1 VLSCLVFSIF
11 VQELEVRLRVL
22 EEARLADSA
31 GSAGSVTPSNVWNN
45 HDIPIS
51 LVYPWNHI
59 ADADAILDFFVCPEL
74 NDVDIKEKGGG
85 GVTVHSIWKREQNKW
100 NEHHR
105 GLQLYFEQKVI
116 YKSLET
122 PDCCGAPFGVAL
134 TPLTVQLVGELKG
147 RRARAHFEDAECGQ
161 LLSYMLKTRKY
172 QGLWHARR
180 WYGGFLSDGHFIML
194 LWCVVEGEA
203 EKWFRSDVLSLADE
217 GTRRVFFGLLGAVI
231 EQPRVS
237 FDGEAVLPKQLLGE
251 GATSHVFC
259 VAWRGK
265 DCVLKRFRPNCERF
279 YHREVAN
286 LTMCAAVLNITKLIS
301 KDDGIHVLLLSPVGT
316 PFRDDEV
323 QLTKK
328 ILMELIDAVDAVHK
342 CGLVHRDIKFENMF
356 VGPTGCVLLNDF
368 GHAVSIGAE
377 ETVGGCIQNSCDRVL
392 RAEQDKRW
400 YVAAESDDWVM
411 LLRMCWR
418 KLGRKRS
425 TRNAAAL
432 LDLYS
437 AMERPWK
444 EFQSK
449 LELGCT
455 VDEIKAFFSDEWL
468 VG

>member
-1 VLSCLVFSIF
+1 M
-11 VQELEVRLRVL
+11 RLRVL
-22 EEARLADSA
+22 EEARLA
-31 GSAGSVTPSNVWNN
+31 GSAGSITPSNVWNN
-45 HDIPIS
+45 FDIPIS
-51 LVYPWNHI
+51 FDYPWHHI

-74 NDVDIKEKGGG
+74 ENVDIKEKGGD

-105 GLQLYFEQKVI
+105 GLQLYFEQQVI
-116 YKSLET
+116 YKSRET
-122 PDCCGAPFGVAL
+122 PDCCGAPFDVAL

-161 LLSYMLKTRKY
+161 LLSYMLKTMEY
-172 QGLWHARR
+172 QGIWHARH

-194 LWCVVEGEA
+194 LWCVVGDA
-203 EKWFRSDVLSLADE
+203 KKWFRSNVLSLADV
-217 GTRRVFFGLLGAVI
+217 GTRRVFLGLLGAVI
-231 EQPRVS
+231 EQPSVS
-237 FDGEAVLPKQLLGE
+237 FDGEFVLPKHLLGN

-259 VAWRGK
+259 VNWRGN
-265 DCVLKRFRPNCERF
+265 DFVMKRFLPACKH
-279 YHREVAN
+279 YYDREVEN
-286 LTMCAAVLNITKLIS
+286 LGKCVAVHNITKLIS
-301 KDDGIHVLLLSPVGT
+301 KDDVTHVLLLSPVGT

-328 ILMELIDAVDAVHK
+328 LLMELIDAVDAVHQ

-377 ETVGGCIQNSCDRVL
+377 ETVGGCIQNSCDRIL
-392 RAEQDKRW
+392 RAEQDKRR

-444 EFQSK
+444 EFQSR

-455 VDEIKAFFSDEWL
+455 VDEIKAFFSDQWL